1 MRLEARPLESER
13 RSKVCQLQSLRL
25 MTLHLSALQAGC
37 TQTKSPDTV
46 LKSESVGAQ
55 DKMRLMRSAV
65 VVEDVEADEAPS
77 GRAGEGY
84 TDLREFL
91 SRKKRTREGDVP
103 MEDSRPSR
111 LQAKGQ
117 RGSVLR

>member
-1 MRLEARPLESER
+1 MIPD
-13 RSKVCQLQSLRL
+13 
-25 MTLHLSALQAGC
+25 LSVLQAGC
-37 TQTKSPDTV
+37 ARSLSLDMV

-55 DKMRLMRSAV
+55 DKRGPMRSAV
-65 VVEDVEADEAPS
+65 VVEDMEADEAPG